1 MKATREAAMHL
12 RHRLCQPPPGS
23 PLHVSPLFDI
33 GGRTSLVII
42 TL

>member
-12 RHRLCQPPPGS
+12 RRRLRQPPPGS
-23 PLHVSPLFDI
+23 PLHVSPLFNI
-33 GGRTSLVII
+33 GGRISRVLI